1 MLPDSLDFK
10 VRDTSKMKALAYLL
24 LSLAPMAMASAGQ
37 SDAPVPGK
45 VTLVYF
51 WAAWCG
57 PCRQLSPALQ
67 QMADTDAD
75 IALKKINAD
84 EADPAELEEAKVTV
98 LPVVK
103 VYNRGGSLVGS
114 VLGADIGKIKSYVA
128 QAKS

>member
-1 MLPDSLDFK
+1 
-10 VRDTSKMKALAYLL
+10 MKALAYLIL
-24 LSLAPMAMASAGQ
+24 CLAPLAMASGGQ
-37 SDAPVPGK
+37 SAQPVPGK

-67 QMADTDAD
+67 QMVDSDHD

-84 EADPAELEEAKVTV
+84 EDQAAVQEHNITA

-103 VYNRGGSLVGS
+103 VYNRSGSLVGT
-114 VLGADIGKIKSYVA
+114 VIGADLAKVKSYVT
-128 QAKS
+128 QGKS